1 MVRSVAVGGF
11 FGGVLLG
18 LLPALAQETPPPP
31 APNELVKLVK
41 AAAPRAVT
49 AADLAAAKAKLGAAV
64 GRLDALLR
72 RSGRE
77 RELGWKQ
84 YLRWNDL
91 VALLEATEPPPS
103 ERVHA
108 LIDRFRANH
117 AGLEMDEFTAVRDA
131 LAQYAVLHEAAADPQ
146 FMDRCRQEL
155 DTLAQALETYG
166 AHPGQGDAAI
176 AAGRALHWLA
186 SRGQAPEA
194 VAAVRAVYTQPNLTG
209 YVSARLA
216 AAGIEQPVDE
226 VSPVQDLILGTRIH
240 GTARMVGQTSLVLED
255 SPQAARLRILL
266 TGTAHSNNVGYNGP
280 VTIYSRGTTSVSA
293 SKGVEV
299 TAEGLCQTPAQAC
312 CTTRTTIDDICAR
325 CGMIERMAWKR
336 AGKQQGQAEAIASQ
350 HAAARVA
357 GQMDQQAAT
366 MLAEQRERYVEKFR
380 DPLRRRGAF
389 PEELVLSSTPQQVA
403 MRVRCEGEAL
413 AAPAAAMAELPM
425 GHDLAVRAH
434 ESVIVNFAQDVL
446 GGYELTDL
454 RLEKLIRDDLK
465 AELPDEL
472 RVTLPSG
479 QLDPDKEPWSI
490 QFARELPI
498 RARFDGG
505 TVWIAIRAD
514 RFTRGEG
521 DQPGTYKPAIT
532 ELVEISATYRI
543 EKTEQGATLRR
554 DGDVQVRFSSR
565 PNPDQITVRDSP
577 IVTFIRRKFR
587 SLFKEEFVGQGL
599 TFPGRWQ
606 QAGTLKL
613 AQIEADRAWLV
624 LGWTMPATPASGDT
638 PAASTAST
646 EPAQATP
653 PKPEGVDVAALSA
666 VEAASDQG
674 AAP

>member
-1 MVRSVAVGGF
+1 MVREVVVA
-11 FGGVLLG
+11 GVLGSAVLG
-18 LLPALAQETPPPP
+18 LVPAWGQEAPPP
-31 APNELVKLVK
+31 AAPNTLATLVK

-49 AADLAAAKAKLGAAV
+49 SRELAAAKAKLGEAV
-64 GRLDALLR
+64 SRLDALLR
-72 RSGRE
+72 RSGRQ

-91 VALLEATEPPPS
+91 VGMLQSTEPPTS

-108 LIDRFRANH
+108 LIDRLRANH
-117 AGLEMDEFTAVRDA
+117 AGLEMEEFTAVRDA
-131 LAQYAVLHEAAADPQ
+131 LAEYAVLHEAAADPQ
-146 FMDRCRQEL
+146 FAERCRQEL
-155 DTLAQALETYG
+155 DSLAQALETY
-166 AHPGQGDAAI
+166 AADPGQGDAAI

-194 VAAVRAVYTQPNLTG
+194 VAAVRAAHSQPNLTG

-240 GTARMVGQTSLVLED
+240 GTARMMGHTSLVLED
-255 SPQAARLRILL
+255 NPQAAGLRIML

-293 SKGVEV
+293 SKAIQVS
-299 TAEGLCQTPAQAC
+299 AEGLCAAPAQAC
-312 CTTRTTIDDICAR
+312 CATRTTIDDICAR
-325 CGMIERMAWKR
+325 CGMIERMAGKR
-336 AGKQQGQAEAIASQ
+336 AGKQQGRAEAIASQ

-357 GQMDQQAAT
+357 GQMDQQAGA
-366 MLAEQRERYVEKFR
+366 MLAEQRDRYVEKFR

-389 PEELVLSSTPQQVA
+389 PEEMVLRSTPDQIGL
-403 MRVRCEGEAL
+403 RVRCDGPAL
-413 AAPAAAMAELPM
+413 PAPAAAMAKLPE

-498 RARFDGG
+498 RARFDDG

-554 DGDVQVRFSSR
+554 DGDVQVRFASR
-565 PNPDQITVRDSP
+565 PNPDQITVRHSP

-599 TFPGRWQ
+599 TFQGRWQ

-613 AQIEADRAWLV
+613 AQVEADRAWLV
-624 LGWTMPATPASGDT
+624 LGWTMPPMPSSADA
-638 PAASTAST
+638 PAAATADDTHPVTPTQPLAAVANS
-646 EPAQATP
+646 ATP
-653 PKPEGVDVAALSA
+653 PQAD
-666 VEAASDQG
+666 
-674 AAP
+674 

>member
-1 MVRSVAVGGF
+1 MVRQLVIGVLGC
-11 FGGVLLG
+11 VLLG
-18 LLPALAQETPPPP
+18 QTSTFAQEAPLPPVPS
-31 APNELVKLVK
+31 ALVPLVQ
-41 AAAPRAVT
+41 AASPRAIT
-49 AADLAAAKAKLGAAV
+49 ADDLATAKDKLAGALS
-64 GRLDALLR
+64 RLDALLR
-72 RSGRE
+72 RSGSQ

-91 VALLEATEPPPS
+91 VGLLQSTEPPTI
-103 ERVHA
+103 ELVQA
-108 LIDRFRANH
+108 LVDRLRANH
-117 AGLEMDEFTAVRDA
+117 AGLEMEEFVAVRDA
-131 LAQYAVLHEAAADPQ
+131 LSHYAILHEAAADPQ
-146 FMDRCRQEL
+146 FLERCRQEL
-155 DTLAQALETYG
+155 QALAQALQTYG
-166 AHPGQGDAAI
+166 EHPEQGDAAI

-186 SRGQAPEA
+186 SRDQAPEA
-194 VAAVRAVYTQPNLTG
+194 VAAIRTAYAQPNLAG
-209 YVSARLA
+209 YASARLA

-226 VSPVQDLILGTRIH
+226 VSPVEDWILGTRIH
-240 GTARMVGQTSLVLED
+240 GTARMTGHTSLVLED
-255 SPQAARLRILL
+255 DPQAARLRILL
-266 TGTAHSNNVGYNGP
+266 TGTAYSNNVGYNGP

-293 SKGVEV
+293 SKAIQVS
-299 TAEGLCQTPAQAC
+299 AEGLCEMPTQAC
-312 CTTRTTIDDICAR
+312 CATRTTIDDLCAR

-336 AGKQQGQAEAIASQ
+336 AGRQQGQAEAIASQ

-357 GQMDQQAAT
+357 GQMDRQASA
-366 MLAEQRERYVEKFR
+366 MLAEPQQRYLEKFR

-389 PEELVLSSTPQQVA
+389 PEEMVLSSTPQQVA
-403 MRVRCEGEAL
+403 VRVRCEGQAL
-413 AAPAAAMAELPM
+413 AAPAAAMAVLPA
-425 GHDLAVRAH
+425 GHDLAVSAH

-498 RARFDGG
+498 RAKFDGG
-505 TVWIAIRAD
+505 TVWIALRAD

-599 TFPGRWQ
+599 TLQGRWQ
-606 QAGTLKL
+606 RAGTLKL
-613 AQIEADRAWLV
+613 AQVEADRAWLV
-624 LGWTMPATPASGDT
+624 LGWTMPAMPASPELPPAS
-638 PAASTAST
+638 PAAAAGKPAALAQPPLAATAN
-646 EPAQATP
+646 AQA
-653 PKPEGVDVAALSA
+653 SA
-666 VEAASDQG
+666 PN
-674 AAP
+674 AP

>member
-1 MVRSVAVGGF
+1 MVRQIVRLVATAGI
-11 FGGVLLG
+11 LG
-18 LLPALAQETPPPP
+18 LAAVARMPAAAQETPPPP
-31 APNELVKLVK
+31 APSRLVALVK
-41 AAAPRAVT
+41 AAAPRAIT
-49 AADLAAAKAKLGAAV
+49 ATELAAAKAKLAGAV
-64 GRLDALLR
+64 SRLDALLR
-72 RSGRE
+72 QSGRQ
-77 RELGWKQ
+77 REVGWKQ

-91 VALLEATEPPPS
+91 VGLLQSTEPPS
-103 ERVHA
+103 AELVDA
-108 LIDRFRANH
+108 LIDRLRANH
-117 AGLEMDEFTAVRDA
+117 AGLEMEEFTAVRDA
-131 LAQYAVLHEAAADPQ
+131 LAEYAVLHEAAADPR
-146 FMDRCRQEL
+146 FLERCQQEL
-155 DTLAQALETYG
+155 QTLAQALETYT
-166 AHPGQGDAAI
+166 AHPGQGDAAL

-186 SRGQAPEA
+186 RRGQASEA
-194 VAAVRAVYTQPNLTG
+194 VAAIQSEYAQPNLTG

-240 GTARMVGQTSLVLED
+240 GTARMVGHTSLVLD
-255 SPQAARLRILL
+255 DNPRAAGLRIML
-266 TGTAHSNNVGYNGP
+266 TGTAHSSNVGYNGP

-293 SKGVEV
+293 SKAIEV
-299 TAEGLCQTPAQAC
+299 SAEGLSEAPAHAC
-312 CTTRTTIDDICAR
+312 CVTRTTIDDICAR

-336 AGKQQGQAEAIASQ
+336 AGKQQGRAEAIASE

-357 GQMDQQAAT
+357 GQMDRQAGT
-366 MLAEQRERYVEKFR
+366 LLAEQRERYEEKFR

-389 PEELVLSSTPQQVA
+389 PEEMVLSSTPQQIGL
-403 MRVRCEGEAL
+403 RVRCEGQAL
-413 AAPAAAMAELPM
+413 AAPAAAMANLPA

-434 ESVIVNFAQDVL
+434 ESVIINFAQDVL

-498 RARFDGG
+498 RAKFDGG
-505 TVWIAIRAD
+505 TVWLAIRAD

-554 DGDVQVRFSSR
+554 DGDVQVRFLSR
-565 PNPDQITVRDSP
+565 ANPDQITVRDSP

-599 TFPGRWQ
+599 TFQGRWQ
-606 QAGTLKL
+606 RAGTLKL
-613 AQIEADRAWLV
+613 AQVEADRAWLV
-624 LGWTMPATPASGDT
+624 LGWTMPAALASG
-638 PAASTAST
+638 
-646 EPAQATP
+646 EAQAAVATHAELGQSPPAHPPNLLTARGAPATP
-653 PKPEGVDVAALSA
+653 QTP
-666 VEAASDQG
+666 
-674 AAP
+674 